1 MFPLELIGAPFERA
15 RSFPLCSSD
24 PSPVADAEKARA
36 EERQRAEQEAKL
48 RERRRVGKENLF
60 LKEGAKARGMQWEE
74 LSQVHS
80 MWQCAHCTT
89 WVLPAPH
96 DGTNRV
102 LDVLD
107 AKAGRGE
114 GCPNAWGE
122 EANAAPPIVKR
133 TAKAVFPCGY
143 GLAALAAAYEHV
155 PSTVISLPVLGECQ
169 GM

>member
-1 MFPLELIGAPFERA
+1 
-15 RSFPLCSSD
+15 
-24 PSPVADAEKARA
+24 
-36 EERQRAEQEAKL
+36 
-48 RERRRVGKENLF
+48 
-60 LKEGAKARGMQWEE
+60 MQWEE
-74 LSQVHS
+74 LSQVRS

-114 GCPNAWGE
+114 GCPNGWGE

-133 TAKAVFPCGY
+133 TAKAVFPRGY

-155 PSTVISLPVLGECQ
+155 PSTVISLPVFGESQWMRILSWGCPRIPSLYLWSFPKESPNLRAAQ
-169 GM
+169 GSGGSARHPLAGGE